1 MTKIFSPAHPDGLP
15 TSQMGKWALRK
26 HDLVVMYAK
35 MFANSMFGKWARLF
49 YVDLFSGPGIAKIES
64 GDCCYTPPLRAISEI
79 GDKMSYIFCDQK
91 GDYCEALRAR
101 IRRLCP
107 ELESIITVM
116 HGDSNSPQVHQKIAD
131 LITPRKKSLV
141 FCHLDPYKVANLDFS
156 MVRALARHSKV
167 DFIVLLPTGMDA
179 HRNIDLYSDPDH
191 KSIER
196 FSGNP
201 NWRKNREHTMGKTP
215 PVFLAHPFGESM
227 EELGYLPV
235 PDENLLPVCMSGT
248 NRVLYH
254 LALYSKSKLAEK
266 FWAEAKKYTD
276 SQRELF

>member
-15 TSQMGKWALRK
+15 TSQMGKWALHK

-64 GDCCYTPPLRAISEI
+64 GDCCYTPPLRVISEI
-79 GDKMSYIFCDQK
+79 EDKMSYIFCDQN
-91 GDYCEALRAR
+91 GGYCEALRAR
-101 IRRLCP
+101 ICRLCP
-107 ELESIITVM
+107 ELESLITVM
-116 HGDSNSPQVHQKIAD
+116 HGDSNSIQVHQKIAD

-141 FCHLDPYKVANLDFS
+141 FCHLDPFNVANLDFS
-156 MVRALARHSKV
+156 TVSALARHSKV
-167 DFIVLLPTGMDA
+167 DFIVLFPTGMDA

-201 NWRKNREHTMGKTP
+201 NWRENREHTMGKTP
-215 PVFLAHPFGESM
+215 PFFLAHLFGQSM
-227 EELGYLPV
+227 EKLGYRPML
-235 PDENLLPVCMSGT
+235 DENLLPVCMSGT
-248 NRVLYH
+248 KRVLYH
-254 LALYSKSKLAEK
+254 LALYSKNKLAEK
-266 FWAEAKKYTD
+266 FWAEAQKYTD